1 MVASLTSIV
10 RELSHT
16 KRKLIRTNQPYLL
29 EFYEKESA
37 PLCVSLIIPAPPPP
51 LI

>member
-1 MVASLTSIV
+1 M
-10 RELSHT
+10 
-16 KRKLIRTNQPYLL
+16 LL
-29 EFYEKESA
+29 EFYENESA